1 MTIVAVGNETMGD
14 DGVGP
19 YLAGRMLERQ
29 AAGSWRQGT
38 EVLCADATVAV
49 ACAAEGKAVLVIDAA
64 DMGLEAGEWRA
75 ISAREALPS
84 AAPPSAVS
92 PSAIGGGSTHS
103 MSVSQ
108 AIQMADALGCL
119 DRLRILAVQWG
130 SLEPGCRLSAPVR
143 ERVPAMLDWIEKEA
157 QRWP

>member
-14 DGVGP
+14 DGIGP
-19 YLAGRMLERQ
+19 FLAGLVRERRE
-29 AAGSWRQGT
+29 AGSWPTQT
-38 EVLCADATVAV
+38 EVLCADPTMAV
-49 ACAAEGKAVLVIDAA
+49 CCAAEGTPVLVIDAA

-75 ISAREALPS
+75 VSAREVLPY
-84 AAPPSAVS
+84 A
-92 PSAIGGGSTHS
+92 GGKGSTHS

-130 SLEPGCRLSAPVR
+130 SLEPGSQLSAPVR